1 MHWGRKCRIVSLSV
15 LMVVDYVDKVVK
27 LVFFSSMEF
36 DVVSVGRLMH
46 VIAQIYNTFLT
57 TRYSPHDI
65 CIETVWTKAIIKN
78 FHVLHLSFTSR
89 PSVNKLKK
97 HPESYYASVVILRK
111 HHSTIVMIF
120 ECLKNLGGN
129 EYLSEN

>member
-1 MHWGRKCRIVSLSV
+1 
-15 LMVVDYVDKVVK
+15 MVVDYVDKVVK

-65 CIETVWTKAIIKN
+65 CIETV
-78 FHVLHLSFTSR
+78 
-89 PSVNKLKK
+89 
-97 HPESYYASVVILRK
+97 
-111 HHSTIVMIF
+111 
-120 ECLKNLGGN
+120 
-129 EYLSEN
+129 